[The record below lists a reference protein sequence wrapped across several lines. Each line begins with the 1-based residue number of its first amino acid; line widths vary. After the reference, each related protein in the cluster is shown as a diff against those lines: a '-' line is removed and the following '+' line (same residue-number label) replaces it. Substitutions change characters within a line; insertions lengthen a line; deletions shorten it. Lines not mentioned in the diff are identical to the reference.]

1 MQDEIVIR
9 KAVMAD
15 WEETMAMTWRTFLKF
30 EAKDYGMEGV
40 DSFRNFISDPLLR
53 RMFLLG
59 TYHMFVATYHEK
71 IIGMVSLR
79 NENHISLLFVDEA
92 SVVELFVEE
101 LSVSVV
107 SVVLLFPQATKDR
120 AITTTSKS
128 AKSVLSL
135 FFIFF
140 PSRNEYNKKCV
151 PLRDARKTPLSML
164 RHVFHYITRGESTF
178 LPIVLPC

>member
-92 SVVELFVEE
+92 YHKKGIGRRLIDTIGAFSKEE
-101 LSVSVV
+101 YGKSDITVNAAPYGFGFYKKLGFFSTSP
-107 SVVLLFPQATKDR
+107 LLTNDGIKY
-120 AITTTSKS
+120 ICM
-128 AKSVLSL
+128 
-135 FFIFF
+135 
-140 PSRNEYNKKCV
+140 KK
-151 PLRDARKTPLSML
+151 K
-164 RHVFHYITRGESTF
+164 IGETNGK
-178 LPIVLPC
+178 II

>member
-71 IIGMVSLR
+71 IVGMVSLR
-79 NENHISLLFVDEA
+79 NENHISLLFVDEMYHKRGIGRRLIDTIGEF
-92 SVVELFVEE
+92 SRP
-101 LSVSVV
+101 VSIF
-107 SVVLLFPQATKDR
+107 S
-120 AITTTSKS
+120 TTTTYCSRW
-128 AKSVLSL
+128 L
-135 FFIFF
+135 FSEMVS
-140 PSRNEYNKKCV
+140 SRGS
-151 PLRDARKTPLSML
+151 PRRL
-164 RHVFHYITRGESTF
+164 
-178 LPIVLPC
+178 

>member
-1 MQDEIVIR
+1 MQEEIVIR

-59 TYHMFVATYHEK
+59 TYHMYVATHNEK

-79 NENHISLLFVDEA
+79 DKNHISLLFVDETYHRRGIGRRLIDTIGA
-92 SVVELFVEE
+92 FSKTEYG
-101 LSVSVV
+101 
-107 SVVLLFPQATKDR
+107 KND
-120 AITTTSKS
+120 ITVNAAPYGFGFYKKIGFFSTSPLINNDGIKYIS
-128 AKSVLSL
+128 M
-135 FFIFF
+135 
-140 PSRNEYNKKCV
+140 KK
-151 PLRDARKTPLSML
+151 K
-164 RHVFHYITRGESTF
+164 IGETNGK
-178 LPIVLPC
+178 II

>member
-71 IIGMVSLR
+71 IVGMVSLR
-79 NENHISLLFVDEA
+79 NENHISLLFVDEMYHKRGIGRRLIDTIGEF
-92 SVVELFVEE
+92 SREE
-101 LSVSVV
+101 YGKS
-107 SVVLLFPQATKDR
+107 D
-120 AITTTSKS
+120 ITVNAAPYGLGFYK
-128 AKSVLSL
+128 KIG
-135 FFIFF
+135 FFIT
-140 PSRNEYNKKCV
+140 SSLMSNDGIKYTSMKK
-151 PLRDARKTPLSML
+151 K
-164 RHVFHYITRGESTF
+164 IGETDGK
-178 LPIVLPC
+178 II